1 MAITS
6 TANSLLCSIS
16 LNIAMDIPLI
26 RNLPQTSSKWVAR
39 AVTFIVGMVAVAGSY
54 LGNDVIPIMLEAYGL
69 TVTAFFVPIV
79 MALIYKRLS
88 WFAGLAS
95 TIMGTTVFVL
105 ASLLNPD
112 LPELM
117 PKEVLG
123 LVLSAIVFLVV
134 QGRAVRSRNM
144 KMVELKV

>member
-1 MAITS
+1 
-6 TANSLLCSIS
+6 
-16 LNIAMDIPLI
+16 
-26 RNLPQTSSKWVAR
+26 
-39 AVTFIVGMVAVAGSY
+39 
-54 LGNDVIPIMLEAYGL
+54 MLEAYGL

-105 ASLLNPD
+105 ATLLNPE
-112 LPELM
+112 LPDFM

-134 QGRAVRSRNM
+134 QGRAVRSKNM
-144 KMVELKV
+144 KMIELKV